1 MACKVNDYLLLLL
14 LFFLKT
20 DDKGQINSLATV
32 LSQEMD
38 RFNNLLKVLKV
49 SFLKTVVCLLIIVF
63 LQISL
68 NNIQKAI
75 KGLLVMSEELEAVY
89 TSFLNNQV
97 I

>member
-1 MACKVNDYLLLLL
+1 MACKVNDYLLLL
-14 LFFLKT
+14 FLKT

-49 SFLKTVVCLLIIVF
+49 SFLKILVCLLIIAF

-75 KGLLVMSEELEAVY
+75 KGLLVMSEELETVY

>member
-14 LFFLKT
+14 LFLKT

-49 SFLKTVVCLLIIVF
+49 SFLKIMVCLLIIVF

>member
-14 LFFLKT
+14 LFLKT

-49 SFLKTVVCLLIIVF
+49 SFLKIVVCLLIIVF